1 MTDWNDQSAQ
11 QVIMIQLVKGK
22 MRGDSGKGDTGKLK
36 FIATAPAHV
45 AECSGIADQHDRQT
59 DCCAH
64 DNSDDDDNNK
74 KKNDNNNNN
83 NY

>member
-11 QVIMIQLVKGK
+11 QVIMTQLVKGK

-45 AECSGIADQHDRQT
+45 AECSGIAHQHDRQT

-64 DNSDDDDNNK
+64 DNSDDDENK
-74 KKNDNNNNN
+74 NKNKNNNNN
-83 NY
+83 NNN